1 MTRFNS
7 RRPPLFYFLFLL
19 LLPSVALA
27 QIQGSVR
34 DSTDLPVAFANVLLL
49 NQSDSTV
56 AAGVMA
62 TDEGTYNITTFK
74 PGKYILGVS
83 LLGYQPAYSKP
94 FTIKSSREHLHQAPI
109 YLTSDS
115 RQIEA
120 VDVVAKKP
128 IYELQIDRM
137 VVNVE
142 NSITSS
148 GNTALEVLE
157 KSPGV
162 IVDRQNNSISLAGKN
177 GVMIILNGKQTRMP
191 LEAAIQMLDGM
202 NAENVKKIELITTPP
217 AKYEAEG
224 NAGIINIVLKK
235 HEDFGTNGS
244 FSLGAGV
251 AKREKM
257 NASLNLN
264 HHVEKVN
271 FYGTY
276 NVNYNNL
283 FQQIDSYRRYLQ
295 DDQINESEASS
306 HRDAIVMF
314 QNIRM
319 GFDYTISSK
328 TSFSVLTN
336 GYISNW
342 DMDATNNILYRTD
355 GATTQTSV
363 MKNSETNKWYHG
375 MGNVNLLHHF
385 KEEETLEF
393 NFDYLNYY
401 NDDPS
406 NYDSEVTDDM
416 DEMSSE
422 IIEIE
427 KTTPID
433 ILVGSLDYSNQVN
446 SNFKLE
452 AGGKMTFTKFK
463 NDVAVRY
470 LEVGD
475 WYYDPELTNKYSMD
489 ENIMALYTSI
499 SYKIAKN
506 TSVVGGLRYE
516 YMNSVLDSETEKGI
530 VDLHYGEFFPTLF
543 LSQKLD
549 DKNTLQGSYSRR
561 INRPTFNQLAPF
573 LILITPE
580 SFVSGNVNLLPAFSN
595 IYKIEYQYKST
606 MLSVAYTDTKDA
618 ISRFAPTNSADG
630 NKQYFFSR
638 NIDKSETYSA
648 TLAIPIT
655 VTPWWKM
662 QNNLIWTKQKVD
674 TQYDGTVYKIDQDNY
689 RITSNQSFTLSKHL
703 SAEISCFYNSKS
715 IWGIYESKA
724 FGRVD
729 AGLQWKLKNEN
740 SRFNLNVSDIFKT
753 NIYRSVAH
761 LPELNIYNRW
771 RLDFEPRVIRLTFTQ
786 NFGNGAV
793 KTRHRTTGSEE
804 EQNRV
809 SPQ

>member
-1 MTRFNS
+1 MT
-7 RRPPLFYFLFLL
+7 LL
-19 LLPSVALA
+19 LSSTLAQA

-34 DSTDLPVAFANVLLL
+34 DTTELPVPFANVLLL
-49 NQSDSTV
+49 NQADSTV
-56 AAGVMA
+56 AVGVMA
-62 TDEGTYNITTFK
+62 TEEGTYNISNFT
-74 PGKYILGVS
+74 PGSYLIGVS
-83 LLGYQPAYSKP
+83 LIGYEPAYSKP
-94 FTIKSSREHLHQAPI
+94 FMIKSSNEHIHRNPM
-109 YLTSDS
+109 YMRSNS
-115 RQIEA
+115 KQIED
-120 VDVVAKKP
+120 VNVVAKKP

-162 IVDRQNNSISLAGKN
+162 IVDRQNNSISLAGKS

-191 LEAAIQMLDGM
+191 IEAAMQMLDGM

-264 HHVEKVN
+264 HHMDKVN

-283 FQQIDSYRRYLQ
+283 FHQIDSYRRYLQ
-295 DDQINESEASS
+295 DDQVNETEASS
-306 HRDAIVMF
+306 YRDAIRLF

-328 TSFSVLTN
+328 TTLSVLTN
-336 GYISNW
+336 GYVSGW
-342 DMDATNNILYRTD
+342 DMDAVNDILYMTS
-355 GATTQTSV
+355 GTTTKTSV
-363 MKNSETNKWYHG
+363 MDNQETNKWYHA
-375 MGNVNLLHHF
+375 MGNINLQHHF
-385 KEEETLEF
+385 KEEETLDI

-401 NDDPS
+401 NDNPS
-406 NYDSEVTDDM
+406 NYDSQVTDNM
-416 DEMSSE
+416 GQTTSE

-446 SNFKLE
+446 TDFKIE
-452 AGGKMTFTKFK
+452 AGTKITYTLFE

-470 LEVGD
+470 LESGG
-475 WYYDPELTNKYSMD
+475 WTYDPELTNKYSMD
-489 ENIMALYTSI
+489 ENIMALYTSV

-506 TSVVGGLRYE
+506 TSFVGGLRYE

-549 DKNTLQGSYSRR
+549 DKNTLQASYSRR
-561 INRPTFNQLAPF
+561 INRPSFNQLAPF
-573 LILITPE
+573 LIMNTPQ
-580 SFVSGNVNLLPAFSN
+580 SFISGNVNLLPAFSN
-595 IYKIEYQYKST
+595 IYKIEYQFKSA

-618 ISRFAPTNSADG
+618 ISRFAPKNSEDG
-630 NKQYFFSR
+630 EKQYFFSR
-638 NIDKSETYSA
+638 NIDKSQTMSA

-655 VTPWWKM
+655 ITSWWKM

-674 TQYDGTVYKIDQDNY
+674 TEYDGTEYKIDQDNY
-689 RITSNQSFTLSKHL
+689 RITSNQSFSLSKRL

-715 IWGIYESKA
+715 IWGIYESMA

-740 SRFNLNVSDIFKT
+740 SRFNLNISDIFKT
-753 NIYRSVAH
+753 NIYRSVAS

-771 RLDFEPRVIRLTFTQ
+771 RLDFEPRVFRLTFTQ

-793 KTRHRTTGSEE
+793 KTSHRTTGSEE

-809 SPQ
+809 NP

>member
-1 MTRFNS
+1 MFPFFS
-7 RRPPLFYFLFLL
+7 Q
-19 LLPSVALA
+19 A

-34 DSTDLPVAFANVLLL
+34 DSTDLPVAFANILLL
-49 NQSDSTV
+49 NAADSTV
-56 AAGVMA
+56 ATGVMA
-62 TDEGTYNITTFK
+62 TDEGTYNITDFK
-74 PGKYILGVS
+74 PGKYLIGAS
-83 LLGYQPAYSKP
+83 LIGYDPVYSKP
-94 FTIKSSREHLHQAPI
+94 FTIKSSNEHFHQNPLYMRSNAK
-109 YLTSDS
+109 
-115 RQIEA
+115 QIED
-120 VDVVAKKP
+120 VNVVAKKP

-162 IVDRQNNSISLAGKN
+162 IVDRQNNSISLAGKS

-191 LEAAIQMLDGM
+191 IEAAMQMLDGM

-271 FYGTY
+271 FFGTY

-283 FQQIDSYRRYLQ
+283 FHQIDSYRRYLK
-295 DDQINESEASS
+295 DDQVNESEASS
-306 HRDAIVMF
+306 YRDAIVLF

-319 GFDYTISSK
+319 GLDYTISSK
-328 TSFSVLTN
+328 TTFSVLTN
-336 GYISNW
+336 GYISSW
-342 DMDATNNILYRTD
+342 DMDARNDIRYMTN
-355 GATTQTSV
+355 GTTTETSV
-363 MKNSETNKWYHG
+363 MANSEINKWYHG
-375 MGNVNLLHHF
+375 MGNLNLLHHF
-385 KEEETLEF
+385 EEAETLEF

-406 NYDSEVTDDM
+406 DYDSEVTDNTGAM
-416 DEMSSE
+416 TSE

-433 ILVGSLDYSNQVN
+433 ILVGSVDYSNQVN
-446 SNFKLE
+446 SDFKLE
-452 AGGKMTFTKFK
+452 AGAKITFTKFK

-470 LEVGD
+470 LENGG
-475 WYYDPELTNKYSMD
+475 WYYDPELTNNYSMD
-489 ENIMALYTSI
+489 ENIMALYASAN
-499 SYKIAKN
+499 YKFAKN
-506 TSVVGGLRYE
+506 TSIVAGLRYE

-543 LSQKLD
+543 LSQKFD
-549 DKNTLQGSYSRR
+549 DNNTLQASYSRR

-595 IYKIEYQYKST
+595 IYKIEYQFKSA

-630 NKQYFFSR
+630 DKQYFFSR
-638 NIDKSETYSA
+638 NIDKSETYAA

-655 VTPWWKM
+655 ATPWWKM

-674 TQYDGTVYKIDQDNY
+674 TEYDGTVYKIDQDNY
-689 RITSNQSFTLSKHL
+689 RITSNQSFTLTKYF

-729 AGLQWKLKNEN
+729 AGVQWKLKNEN

-753 NIYRSVAH
+753 NIYRSVAN